1 MILLKQI
8 SKHFGAVT
16 AVNKVSLEAPANSSL
31 VILGPSG
38 SGKTTLL
45 RMIAGLEIPD
55 EGEIYIDGTLASRS
69 AWAIE
74 PHKRGLGF
82 MFQSSALWPHMT
94 VAQNIMFGLH
104 GISRNEAGQRLHELL
119 ENVLLTGLER
129 RYPHQ
134 ISGGEARRV
143 ALARTLAPKPPGLLL
158 DEPLTNVDAELKS
171 KLLLYI
177 KQTVARTKACLIY
190 VTHDNA
196 EAAQISGR
204 VLTLKQGH
212 LETGIETELK
222 LEKLQ

>member
-8 SKHFGAVT
+8 SKHFDSVT
-16 AVNKVSLEAPANSSL
+16 VVDQVSLEAPADSSL

-55 EGEIYIDGTLASRS
+55 EGEIYLDGALASNS
-69 AWAIE
+69 AWALA

-104 GISRNEAGQRLHELL
+104 AISRNEAGQRLQELL
-119 ENVLLTGLER
+119 ENMLLTGLER

-143 ALARTLAPKPPGLLL
+143 TLARTLAPKPRGLLL

-177 KQTVARTKACLIY
+177 KQTVAQTKACLIY
-190 VTHDNA
+190 VTHDTT
-196 EAAQISGR
+196 EAAQISSR
-204 VLTLKQGH
+204 VLILKQGH
-212 LETGIETELK
+212 LETEIEAELK
-222 LEKLQ
+222 VDKLR

>member
-1 MILLKQI
+1 
-8 SKHFGAVT
+8 
-16 AVNKVSLEAPANSSL
+16 
-31 VILGPSG
+31 
-38 SGKTTLL
+38 
-45 RMIAGLEIPD
+45 
-55 EGEIYIDGTLASRS
+55 
-69 AWAIE
+69 
-74 PHKRGLGF
+74 
-82 MFQSSALWPHMT
+82 
-94 VAQNIMFGLH
+94 
-104 GISRNEAGQRLHELL
+104 L

-177 KQTVARTKACLIY
+177 KQTVAQTKACLIY